1 MIPDFSHLRRARS
14 EDGSQRIFRRAYNY
28 DGAPGAGEVSDSGLL
43 FVSYQADV
51 DTQFTPIQRRLDDL
65 DLLNEW
71 TTPIGSAVFAI
82 PPGCR
87 EGGFVGEGLF
97 A

>member
-1 MIPDFSHLRRARS
+1 M
-14 EDGSQRIFRRAYNY
+14 
-28 DGAPGAGEVSDSGLL
+28 VSDSGLI

-51 DTQFTPIQRRLDDL
+51 DKQFTPIQRRLAEMDM
-65 DLLNEW
+65 LNQW

-87 EGGFVGEGLF
+87 EGGFVGEGMF